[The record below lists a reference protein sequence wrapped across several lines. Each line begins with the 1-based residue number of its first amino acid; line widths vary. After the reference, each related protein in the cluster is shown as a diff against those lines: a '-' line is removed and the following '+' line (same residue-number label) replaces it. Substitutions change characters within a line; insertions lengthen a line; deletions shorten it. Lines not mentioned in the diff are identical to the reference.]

1 MGAIG
6 ALCHSP
12 LPIST
17 VTVILASG
25 CKVRSIRGQKGK
37 ISYKTFDS
45 GAVTFSSQTPS
56 DLFCFCVLA
65 SSTGAHPGFYQRG
78 SRIIF
83 SYFWPAML
91 HPRAS
96 HYRQKESKHALQ
108 SCESCNL
115 TQGTLKIYC
124 FLGLKAPTGG
134 PGPSPPLPWV
144 RPCSSRNAKKSL
156 TNDITVRT
164 QLASSYIW
172 GYQKI
177 VDFIF

>member
-6 ALCHSP
+6 SLCHSP

-65 SSTGAHPGFYQRG
+65 SSIGAHPGFYQG
-78 SRIIF
+78 VPNTFF
-83 SYFWPAML
+83 SFFGRPCCRL
-91 HPRAS
+91 PRAS
-96 HYRQKESKHALQ
+96 H
-108 SCESCNL
+108 
-115 TQGTLKIYC
+115 
-124 FLGLKAPTGG
+124 
-134 PGPSPPLPWV
+134 
-144 RPCSSRNAKKSL
+144 
-156 TNDITVRT
+156 
-164 QLASSYIW
+164 
-172 GYQKI
+172 
-177 VDFIF
+177 